1 MSSSS
6 LFFVEKFST
15 WLSPI
20 LLFFFI
26 LLSFGGLFGNSL
38 VIGAVI
44 GNKKMCKSAM
54 NLMLINLALA
64 DLFNLALT
72 SLEWAPTLWIGRPH
86 WPINWRWGCPLIRY
100 FECVFLFASI
110 LSQLIVCIERFIAIC
125 YPLQA
130 RRLCSNKKA
139 IYSLIIIWIFVL
151 LFSLPNILFNR
162 RINLFI
168 NLSENNNNEHLT
180 ICINPWS
187 SRRSWIIYKWAEFIL
202 FFFTPAIC
210 CVLLYSQLFLTLK
223 NPTTGSFSSLSKE
236 VFLLD
241 KNTYKRIYAR
251 RRVVRLLIG
260 CVAVQLLCYSPI
272 QAIFLAKSLFNLTF
286 FIPYG
291 LVLLLNALTLACSA
305 ANPLLYTLCSSNFRD
320 RIKEMILKETKQ
332 DLHPTSFKIA
342 VANRK
347 YIKNNEENERRFLEE
362 KENVLNNC

>member
-44 GNKKMCKSAM
+44 GNRKMCKSAM

-72 SLEWAPTLWIGRPH
+72 
-86 WPINWRWGCPLIRY
+86 
-100 FECVFLFASI
+100 
-110 LSQLIVCIERFIAIC
+110 SQLIVCIERFIAIC

-168 NLSENNNNEHLT
+168 NLSENNNNNEHLT

-251 RRVVRLLIG
+251 RRVVRIRKVVRLLIG

-347 YIKNNEENERRFLEE
+347 YIKNNEENERIFLEE
-362 KENVLNNC
+362 KEKVLNNC

>member
-1 MSSSS
+1 
-6 LFFVEKFST
+6 
-15 WLSPI
+15 
-20 LLFFFI
+20 
-26 LLSFGGLFGNSL
+26 
-38 VIGAVI
+38 
-44 GNKKMCKSAM
+44 MCKSAM

-64 DLFNLALT
+64 DLFNLDLT

-86 WPINWRWGCPLIRY
+86 WPINWRWGCPLVRY

-125 YPLQA
+125 YLLQA

-151 LFSLPNILFNR
+151 I
-162 RINLFI
+162 INLFI
-168 NLSENNNNEHLT
+168 YLSENNNNGEHLT
-180 ICINPWS
+180 ICINP
-187 SRRSWIIYKWAEFIL
+187 
-202 FFFTPAIC
+202 C
-210 CVLLYSQLFLTLK
+210 
-223 NPTTGSFSSLSKE
+223 LSKE

-251 RRVVRLLIG
+251 RRVVRMLIG

-291 LVLLLNALTLACSA
+291 LVLLLNALTLA
-305 ANPLLYTLCSSNFRD
+305 SS
-320 RIKEMILKETKQ
+320 
-332 DLHPTSFKIA
+332 SFKIA

-347 YIKNNEENERRFLEE
+347 YIINNEKM
-362 KENVLNNC
+362 KE

>member
-1 MSSSS
+1 MSSSNS
-6 LFFVEKFST
+6 LFSVEKFPS

-20 LLFFFI
+20 LLFLFI

-72 SLEWAPTLWIGRPH
+72 SLEWAPTLWFGRPH

-151 LFSLPNILFNR
+151 IFALPNILFNR

-168 NLSENNNNEHLT
+168 NLSGKNNEPLT
-180 ICINPWS
+180 ICVNPWS

-210 CVLLYSQLFLTLK
+210 CFLLYSQLFLTLK

-251 RRVVRLLIG
+251 RRVVRMLIG

-291 LVLLLNALTLACSA
+291 IVLLLNALTLACSA

-320 RIKEMILKETKQ
+320 RIKEMILKETKK

-342 VANRK
+342 FANRR
-347 YIKNNEENERRFLEE
+347 YID
-362 KENVLNNC
+362 

>member
-1 MSSSS
+1 
-6 LFFVEKFST
+6 
-15 WLSPI
+15 
-20 LLFFFI
+20 
-26 LLSFGGLFGNSL
+26 
-38 VIGAVI
+38 
-44 GNKKMCKSAM
+44 MCKSAM
-54 NLMLINLALA
+54 NLMLINLA
-64 DLFNLALT
+64 
-72 SLEWAPTLWIGRPH
+72 PTLWIGRPH
-86 WPINWRWGCPLIRY
+86 WLINWRWGCPLIRY

-168 NLSENNNNEHLT
+168 NLSENNNNNEHLT

-210 CVLLYSQLFLTLK
+210 CVLLYFQLFLTLK

-241 KNTYKRIYAR
+241 KNTGNCS
-251 RRVVRLLIG
+251 VRTPH
-260 CVAVQLLCYSPI
+260 S
-272 QAIFLAKSLFNLTF
+272 F
-286 FIPYG
+286 F
-291 LVLLLNALTLACSA
+291 
-305 ANPLLYTLCSSNFRD
+305 
-320 RIKEMILKETKQ
+320 
-332 DLHPTSFKIA
+332 
-342 VANRK
+342 
-347 YIKNNEENERRFLEE
+347 FLE
-362 KENVLNNC
+362 VLKNGQSILGYRTR